1 MAANLIQAALLFRS
15 GPEKDFP
22 VPEGPEIGLGQEN
35 DNGVRV
41 PFPGVS
47 RHHAKITYDGKGYW
61 IEDVGSANGTFVNG
75 RRVGKKERLEHL
87 DVLSLGRRTDL
98 IFVRRKMEAA
108 RVTRRGIKNAWLEI
122 MDGLEADTRK
132 EIPRGAITIGR
143 STSNNVVADSQ
154 LVSKIHVRLEQSG
167 VQLLLIDLQ
176 SSNGTFINGERIE
189 SIALSD
195 GDEFTLGGVRSYRVH
210 IEWGNVET
218 SEVPRTAKSV
228 SSIVHSLPIDWKT
241 RIEWSPQEKAAL
253 EQLQGAR
260 AKASATAPRPSVAVP
275 KEPAKAS
282 PPVVKAEPVAP
293 PAPPAAIPE
302 KAKAPEPAAPV
313 APQAVSPPAAAREA
327 AKPAAP
333 VKPPPPAV
341 VRAAAAPAVPPAA
354 AAPADAALMEETRA
368 VPSVPVVRVTLQGAK
383 ESFPLAAGDHVV
395 GRVVGVSIRLDTP
408 QISRR
413 HAVLRVSK
421 TGTVVE
427 DLASSNGTFVNKEKI
442 AAPRTLAEGDTV
454 QFGDIPFVVRFGQGS
469 RTGQKT

>member
-1 MAANLIQAALLFRS
+1 MAADLIQAALLLRS

-35 DNGVRV
+35 DNGVRI

-61 IEDVGSANGTFVNG
+61 VEDVGSANGTFLNG
-75 RRVGKKERLEHL
+75 RRVEKKERLEHL
-87 DVLSLGRRTDL
+87 DVLSLGRKTNL
-98 IFVRRKMEAA
+98 IFVRRKMEAS
-108 RVTRRGIKNAWLEI
+108 RVTRRGIKNASLEI
-122 MDGLEADTRK
+122 MDGLEAGTRK

-143 STSNNVVADSQ
+143 SNSNNVVADSQ

-176 SSNGTFINGERIE
+176 SSNGTFINGEKIE
-189 SIALSD
+189 SKVLAD

-210 IEWGNVET
+210 IEQGNVET
-218 SEVPRTAKSV
+218 GDVPRSASAV
-228 SSIVHSLPIDWKT
+228 SSTVHSLPTDWKT

-253 EQLQGAR
+253 EQLGSGGGKQ
-260 AKASATAPRPSVAVP
+260 AKGATAPRPSVATP
-275 KEPAKAS
+275 KEPAKAPR
-282 PPVVKAEPVAP
+282 PPVKAVPAAP
-293 PAPPAAIPE
+293 PASPAAAPE

-313 APQAVSPPAAAREA
+313 APPAVPPPAAREA
-327 AKPAAP
+327 PKPAAP
-333 VKPPPPAV
+333 VKPA
-341 VRAAAAPAVPPAA
+341 PPAA
-354 AAPADAALMEETRA
+354 AAPADASLMEETRA
-368 VPSVPVVRVTLQGAK
+368 VPSAPVVRVTLQGAK

-421 TGTVVE
+421 TGAVVE

-442 AAPRTLAEGDTV
+442 AAPRPLAEGDTV
-454 QFGDIPFVVRFGQGS
+454 QFGDVPFVVRFGQGTRS
-469 RTGQKT
+469 GPKP